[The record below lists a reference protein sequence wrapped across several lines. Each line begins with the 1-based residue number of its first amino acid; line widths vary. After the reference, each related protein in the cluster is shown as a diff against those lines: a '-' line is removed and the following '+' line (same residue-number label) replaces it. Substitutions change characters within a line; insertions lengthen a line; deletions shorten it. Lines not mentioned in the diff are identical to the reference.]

1 MLALPRQRW
10 LGSPWVVTLGVLSLA
25 FAGLGLGTEGTNWV
39 LVGVAALFA
48 ASLVGLGWSLGR
60 SSLPL
65 AVLLILPIG
74 CDLVITALRQAQG
87 GSSSGYS
94 PLTILPIVWV
104 GLAFGRR
111 AVGLITLVTA
121 AMFALPIL
129 LIGPPMYPDSGWR
142 GVVLWVIVA
151 FVVGTGARRV
161 MASQRHQTALATSR
175 AAQLD
180 RLVSTQNRIAT
191 ARFEVNATLDT
202 VVEQALMLTG
212 AEGAVVELPEGDEMV
227 YTAGAGAAV
236 GHIGTRIP
244 REGSISGLALET
256 SQTLHCRDSEKDPR
270 VDRAATAAVGARSM
284 IVVPLVHDGEAT
296 GILKVYAGRVGAFDE
311 HQAAVL
317 ELLAS
322 MIAAALVR
330 AALMQ
335 RLAEE
340 ARTDE
345 LTGLLN
351 RREWDQRLELALA
364 RSRRSGQP
372 VSVLV
377 MDVDGLKA
385 VNDRDGHGAGD
396 EYLQDVSRAWAGA
409 IRETDALGRIGGD
422 EFAVLLEGA
431 DAAAADEAARRM
443 AAALGP
449 GRRASIGVAT
459 WSAPEDSTELVAR
472 ADAEMYAQKRR
483 ARAERA
489 A

>member
-25 FAGLGLGTEGTNWV
+25 FAVLGLGTEGTNWV

-202 VVEQALMLTG
+202 VG
-212 AEGAVVELPEGDEMV
+212 R
-227 YTAGAGAAV
+227 AGADADRGGGSGGRAAGRRRDGV
-236 GHIGTRIP
+236 HRRRRRRGGPHRHPGPTGGLDLRARAGDQP
-244 REGSISGLALET
+244 DAALPRQREGS
-256 SQTLHCRDSEKDPR
+256 
-270 VDRAATAAVGARSM
+270 
-284 IVVPLVHDGEAT
+284 
-296 GILKVYAGRVGAFDE
+296 AGRPG
-311 HQAAVL
+311 
-317 ELLAS
+317 
-322 MIAAALVR
+322 
-330 AALMQ
+330 
-335 RLAEE
+335 
-340 ARTDE
+340 
-345 LTGLLN
+345 
-351 RREWDQRLELALA
+351 
-364 RSRRSGQP
+364 
-372 VSVLV
+372 
-377 MDVDGLKA
+377 
-385 VNDRDGHGAGD
+385 RDG
-396 EYLQDVSRAWAGA
+396 R
-409 IRETDALGRIGGD
+409 
-422 EFAVLLEGA
+422 
-431 DAAAADEAARRM
+431 
-443 AAALGP
+443 
-449 GRRASIGVAT
+449 GRRAVDDRGPARPRRTRRPASSRCMQAG
-459 WSAPEDSTELVAR
+459 SAPSTNTRPRCSSCWR
-472 ADAEMYAQKRR
+472 A
-483 ARAERA
+483 
-489 A
+489 